1 MEITDE
7 QIAKSTVEIAA
18 SLGLTDNP
26 DAMEKIEY
34 GIKELV
40 INHSS
45 ERQVDAGV
53 MEGDSRNSGQ
63 LTVDNIKNVI
73 ENPDLMTSGCKEH
86 LFYIKGN
93 IIVYSKLMFNS
104 DERYEVICADILK
117 KPKSS

>member
-1 MEITDE
+1 MNTLIQRLEITAEELEDKNLKLM
-7 QIAKSTVEIAA
+7 AATVREA
-18 SLGLTDNP
+18 
-26 DAMEKIEY
+26 
-34 GIKELV
+34 IKALSGD
-40 INHSS
+40 SS